1 MTRLKKF
8 LVHYF
13 SYLFDEFNLK
23 LLSVDLM
30 VSQKKKKFQDKFPDK
45 YIYIFLTFDMLVR
58 LLCALLI
65 F

>member
-30 VSQKKKKFQDKFPDK
+30 VSQKKKFQDKFPHK